1 MKAPEPGIYPAVSF
15 DDYARWDAANH
26 STLKHF
32 KKTPAHV
39 LWEMTHQNES
49 TTFQELGHL
58 VHFAVLEPERF
69 AKEGPLVAPDCDRRT
84 TLGKNT
90 WAAFLEA
97 AGNRAVVKEADMEIL
112 KGIQANVAL
121 HPTAR
126 EALYGA
132 GASELSIVWDDPETK
147 VRCKGRLDRFSE
159 IGGWPFIVDVKTT
172 SKPPT
177 TESFQIS
184 VNTYAYHEQAAFYL
198 RGLSVLSPPEPGV
211 MRKFAWL
218 VCETVPP
225 YTVRMF
231 ECDEAALDI
240 GAAQVDKY
248 LAQMARCK
256 ASNNWP
262 SWGDGMDLA
271 GLPPWA
277 YKRFDLE

>member
-1 MKAPEPGIYPAVSF
+1 MKAPEPGVYPGVSF

-26 STLKHF
+26 SILRHF
-32 KKTPAHV
+32 KKTAAHV

-49 TTFQELGHL
+49 TTFQEMGHL
-58 VHFAVLEPERF
+58 IHFAVLEPERF
-69 AKEGPLVAPDCDRRT
+69 KLEGPVVAPDVDRRT
-84 TLGKNT
+84 TLGKAT
-90 WAAFLEA
+90 WAQFLAENE
-97 AGNRAVVKEADMEIL
+97 GRAVVKEGDMEVL
-112 KGIQANVAL
+112 RGIQANVML

-132 GASELSIVWDDPETK
+132 GASELSIVWDDADTG

-159 IGGWPFIVDVKTT
+159 IGGWPFIVDVKTM

-177 TESFQIS
+177 TENFQIS
-184 VNTYAYHEQAAFYL
+184 VNTYGYHEQAAFYL
-198 RGLSVLSPPEPGV
+198 RGINTLSPAEPGTA
-211 MRKFAWL
+211 RKFAWL
-218 VCETVPP
+218 VCETAPP

-240 GAAQVDKY
+240 GAVQVDRY
-248 LAQMARCK
+248 LAQL
-256 ASNNWP
+256 ASCRKSGSWP
-262 SWGDGMDLA
+262 SWGNGMDLA